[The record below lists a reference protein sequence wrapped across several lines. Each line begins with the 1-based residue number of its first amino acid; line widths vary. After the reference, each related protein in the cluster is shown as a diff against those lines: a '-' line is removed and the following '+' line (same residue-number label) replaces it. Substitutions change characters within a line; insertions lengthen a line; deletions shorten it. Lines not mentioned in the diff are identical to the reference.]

1 MRTLQAQTF
10 SPLYAQLMDQIRSD
24 IHRGLYAVG
33 SRIPPE
39 HELEINYG
47 VSRVTVRRAL
57 QELTAEG
64 LLERKQ
70 GKGTFVSM
78 PRAEVRE
85 RRPQSFHDA
94 CRAEGR
100 TPGCRVIRVL
110 SRPADA
116 RDRAELLLPEDA
128 GVVESVR
135 LLEADGEPVVLEIN
149 HFSMAY
155 AWLENADLNGSLYRL
170 LQDYGIAPGTAVYD
184 FSQRGASAE
193 EAALLGTEAGT
204 LLLGLHIVVYDQKG
218 RPLHSSS
225 QLIRGDRYTV
235 RI

>member
-1 MRTLQAQTF
+1 MEKAKLQKMKGEITLKNSKRIISILTVLAMIAVMF
-10 SPLYAQLMDQIRSD
+10 S
-24 IHRGLYAVG
+24 AVTLTTAAESITYG
-33 SRIPPE
+33 GRVGPE
-39 HELEINYG
+39 
-47 VSRVTVRRAL
+47 S
-57 QELTAEG
+57 
-64 LLERKQ
+64 
-70 GKGTFVSM
+70 
-78 PRAEVRE
+78 
-85 RRPQSFHDA
+85 
-94 CRAEGR
+94 
-100 TPGCRVIRVL
+100 
-110 SRPADA
+110 
-116 RDRAELLLPEDA
+116 
-128 GVVESVR
+128 
-135 LLEADGEPVVLEIN
+135 
-149 HFSMAY
+149 Y

>member
-1 MRTLQAQTF
+1 MRTLQAVNF
-10 SPLYAQLMDQIRSD
+10 SPLYAQLMDQIRTD
-24 IHRGLYAVG
+24 IRRGVYAVG

-70 GKGTFVSM
+70 GKGTFVSS
-78 PRAEVRE
+78 PRAEIRE
-85 RRPQSFHDA
+85 RRPQGFHDA

-100 TPGCRVIRVL
+100 VPGVRVIRVGEKQ
-110 SRPADA
+110 ADA
-116 RDRAELLLPEDA
+116 QERAELMLAEDSE
-128 GVVESVR
+128 VLECTR
-135 LLEADGEPVVLEIN
+135 LLLADGKPVILETSQ
-149 HFSMAY
+149 FSMAY

-170 LQDYGIAPGTAVYD
+170 LQDYGVRAEKAIYD
-184 FSQRGASAE
+184 FSQREAGE
-193 EAALLGTEAGT
+193 KEAALLGTEPKA
-204 LLLGLHIVVYDQKG
+204 LLMDLHTVVYDQKG
-218 RPLHSSS
+218 RPLHISR